1 MSGAVPGRGSG
12 PRRGPWG
19 TRAVRIA
26 AAILLFLLVIILAI
40 GALRRDPAGPPGS
53 PSVTVKAPPPPANPA
68 ALSRP
73 AAAGASS
80 TGRESGAGTAGS
92 AEGVPAGGRE
102 SGGREVS
109 VAGPP
114 GRESGT
120 PQMSRTIRGAGFPPV
135 VLEGQL
141 RLFIAGIGSLPVVIP
156 GTETRIVVEAAA
168 DGGPAEVVIAA
179 APGGTAAVSVLSGTV
194 AVAAGGRRVRVGPGT
209 FTTVARGAPP
219 ALPEALPLP
228 LDHAASSDG
237 S

>member
-26 AAILLFLLVIILAI
+26 AAILLFLLVIMLAI
-40 GALRRDPAGPPGS
+40 GALRRDPGGPPGS

-80 TGRESGAGTAGS
+80 PGRESG
-92 AEGVPAGGRE
+92 
-102 SGGREVS
+102 
-109 VAGPP
+109 AGPP
-114 GRESGT
+114 GRESRT

-141 RLFIAGIGSLPVVIP
+141 RLFIAGTGSLPVVIP

-179 APGGTAAVSVLSGTV
+179 APSGTAAVSVLSGTV

-219 ALPEALPLP
+219 ARPEALPLP
-228 LDHAASSDG
+228 PDHSASSGG